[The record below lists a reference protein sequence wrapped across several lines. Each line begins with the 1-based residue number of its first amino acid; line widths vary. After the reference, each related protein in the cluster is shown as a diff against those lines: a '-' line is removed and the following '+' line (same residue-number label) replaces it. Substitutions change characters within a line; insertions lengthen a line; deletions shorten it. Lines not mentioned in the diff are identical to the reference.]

1 MTAEQGA
8 KSASPKDGGRARV
21 LGPLKTRAPD
31 LQARHLL
38 GYLRA
43 TGIWLAYFSSSQI
56 SSLKPYFKLV
66 NIFLC

>member
-21 LGPLKTRAPD
+21 LGPLKTRAPG

-43 TGIWLAYFSSSQI
+43 TGILVGLFFKFSDFF
-56 SSLKPYFKLV
+56 FKAL
-66 NIFLC
+66 F